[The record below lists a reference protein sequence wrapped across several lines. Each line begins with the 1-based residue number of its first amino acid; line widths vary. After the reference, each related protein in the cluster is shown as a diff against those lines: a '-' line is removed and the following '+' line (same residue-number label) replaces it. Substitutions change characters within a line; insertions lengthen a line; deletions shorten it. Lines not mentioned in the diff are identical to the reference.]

1 MRAGTIVGRGRNIVI
16 KWKSN
21 ITFNRTSKSNGNRIV
36 IARVFFI
43 VRLSVIAVVSVSE
56 QSRLIVS
63 VLVT

>member
-21 ITFNRTSKSNGNRIV
+21 ITLNRASKSNGNRIV
-36 IARVFFI
+36 IARVVFI
-43 VRLSVIAVVSVSE
+43 VILSVIAVVSVSE

-63 VLVT
+63 VLVA

>member
-21 ITFNRTSKSNGNRIV
+21 ITLNRTSKSNGNRVV
-36 IARVFFI
+36 IARVVFI
-43 VRLSVIAVVSVSE
+43 AILSVIAVVSVSE

-63 VLVT
+63 VLVA

>member
-21 ITFNRTSKSNGNRIV
+21 ITLNRTSKSNGNRIV
-36 IARVFFI
+36 IARVVFI
-43 VRLSVIAVVSVSE
+43 VILSVIAVVSVSE

>member
-21 ITFNRTSKSNGNRIV
+21 ITLNRTSKSNGNRIV
-36 IARVFFI
+36 IARVVCI
-43 VRLSVIAVVSVSE
+43 VILSVIAVVSVSE

>member
-16 KWKSN
+16 KWESN
-21 ITFNRTSKSNGNRIV
+21 ITLNRASKSNDNRIV
-36 IARVFFI
+36 IVRVVFI
-43 VRLSVIAVVSVSE
+43 FILSVIAVVSVSE

>member
-21 ITFNRTSKSNGNRIV
+21 ITLNRTSKSNGNRIV
-36 IARVFFI
+36 IARVVFI
-43 VRLSVIAVVSVSE
+43 VMLSVIAVVSVSE